1 MNSTG
6 SLKKDYS
13 SPVTEIVHVNSDGIF
28 ICISGD
34 KKDYNDGGTMNWGY
48 GE

>member
-1 MNSTG
+1 MNSTE
-6 SLKKDYS
+6 SMKKDYS
-13 SPVTEIVHVNSDGIF
+13 SPVTEIVHVNPEGVV

-34 KKDYNDGGTMNWGY
+34 KKDYQNGGTMDWGY